1 MSHFGP
7 IRCQT
12 TTQAVAAASSVGLT
26 AQNVFASMGTTSSKR
41 RQIVDAVRDRIL
53 SGALQ
58 PGDRM
63 PSDAELVREFGVSR
77 PTVAKALQELQA
89 HGLVQRKVGSG
100 TFVLRGEIA
109 APRNFGL
116 LIPGLGKT
124 EIFEPI
130 CAQMA
135 VAAQVYGHSILWGA
149 DLRRGDPSGEA
160 DYALDLCYH
169 FAHSN
174 VAGVFFAPVELI
186 EGYEEVNEKIIAT
199 LSKDKIPVVLLDRD
213 YVAYPGRS
221 RFDLVGID
229 NRRVGYSITHHLF
242 QRGCKRVIFVARE
255 RSAST
260 IDARIAGFIEAVV
273 KDSGAFDSTLV
284 HRFDPR
290 DLKYLKKII
299 GQLKPDGIVC
309 GNDVTAGE
317 LMHSLDQLG
326 INVPGDIRVAGVD
339 DVKYAELLRVPLTT
353 MRQPCVAIGEAAFRA
368 MLDRVDNPDWPGRDI
383 LLGCDLVARESTA

>member
-7 IRCQT
+7 IRFQT
-12 TTQAVAAASSVGLT
+12 TTQTYASASSVGLT

-89 HGLVQRKVGSG
+89 HGLVQRKVGAG
-100 TFVLRGEIA
+100 TFVLRSEVA
-109 APRNFGL
+109 TPRNFGL

-135 VAAQVYGHSILWGA
+135 VAAQVHGHSILWGA
-149 DLRRGDPSGEA
+149 DVRRGDPSAEA

-174 VAGVFFAPVELI
+174 VAGVFFAPIELI
-186 EGYEEVNEKIIAT
+186 EGCEEVNERIIAT

-213 YVAYPGRS
+213 YISYPGRS
-221 RFDLVGID
+221 RLKNIGFEKK
-229 NRRVGYSITHHLF
+229 NRCY
-242 QRGCKRVIFVARE
+242 
-255 RSAST
+255 
-260 IDARIAGFIEAVV
+260 
-273 KDSGAFDSTLV
+273 
-284 HRFDPR
+284 
-290 DLKYLKKII
+290 
-299 GQLKPDGIVC
+299 
-309 GNDVTAGE
+309 
-317 LMHSLDQLG
+317 
-326 INVPGDIRVAGVD
+326 
-339 DVKYAELLRVPLTT
+339 
-353 MRQPCVAIGEAAFRA
+353 
-368 MLDRVDNPDWPGRDI
+368 
-383 LLGCDLVARESTA
+383 

>member
-1 MSHFGP
+1 MLNFGP
-7 IRCQT
+7 NRSH
-12 TTQAVAAASSVGLT
+12 TTQALASVKGVGLN
-26 AQNVFASMGTTSSKR
+26 AQNVFASMGTTSGKR
-41 RQIVDAVRDRIL
+41 RQIVDAVRERIR

-77 PTVAKALQELQA
+77 PTVAKALHELQA

-135 VAAQVYGHSILWGA
+135 AAAQVYGHSILWGA
-149 DLRRGDPSGEA
+149 DVRRSDPSGEA
-160 DYALDLCYH
+160 DYALELCYH
-169 FAHSN
+169 LHTAMLQAFSSRQSN
-174 VAGVFFAPVELI
+174 SSKGAKKLM
-186 EGYEEVNEKIIAT
+186 KMIIAT
-199 LSKDKIPVVLLDRD
+199 LTKDKIPIVLLDRD
-213 YVAYPGRS
+213 YVSYPGRS
-221 RFDLVGID
+221 PFDLVGVD

-255 RSAST
+255 LSAST

-273 KDSGAFDSTLV
+273 KDSGSFDSTLV
-284 HRFDPR
+284 HRIDPR

-309 GNDVTAGE
+309 GNDVTAGQ

-339 DVKYAELLRVPLTT
+339 DVKYAELLRVPADDYASAL
-353 MRQPCVAIGEAAFRA
+353 CG
-368 MLDRVDNPDWPGRDI
+368 DR
-383 LLGCDLVARESTA
+383 